1 VRKLG
6 SCFQVVGNI
15 LILFLYALV
24 AQLDRA
30 LVYETNGWGFDFLR
44 AHQESLCL
52 RCSGTTQEFTKLFG
66 SVQLRAEVP
75 KRIEDLLILSNP
87 FMETKICTLC
97 NQEKPLTDFGRKRNS
112 YQARCK
118 ICFNNYTRTH
128 YQNNKSYY
136 KKKAEKHNSEYRLR
150 NLQHMVDYLKEH
162 TCVDCGE
169 NDPVVLEFDHM
180 GDKKCDVSKF
190 HHGSFE
196 SMRDEIAKCEVR
208 CANCHRRKT
217 AIQFNYYQGIQL

>member
-1 VRKLG
+1 MRKLG

-75 KRIEDLLILSNP
+75 VSICLHSETDIIFRFERKGAGSTPAGDTIQEDKDERLSCRLRPCYLVRYHYRWMYHHRTLLILIRGY
-87 FMETKICTLC
+87 F
-97 NQEKPLTDFGRKRNS
+97 
-112 YQARCK
+112 
-118 ICFNNYTRTH
+118 CFY
-128 YQNNKSYY
+128 
-136 KKKAEKHNSEYRLR
+136 
-150 NLQHMVDYLKEH
+150 
-162 TCVDCGE
+162 
-169 NDPVVLEFDHM
+169 
-180 GDKKCDVSKF
+180 SK
-190 HHGSFE
+190 
-196 SMRDEIAKCEVR
+196 
-208 CANCHRRKT
+208 
-217 AIQFNYYQGIQL
+217 